1 MEKTEIVAIHKICK
15 KKLEDIDELI
25 SYNKSDFLIT
35 PEQIKEF
42 NDLVHKIEMRLSK
55 GDISLITYWDEEYPE
70 ELRHIPDPPVFIF
83 AKGNVEFLSYDL
95 FAVVGTRKMTNY
107 GKQVTEM
114 FSTDLSKHF
123 VIVSGMAYGVDSIAH
138 ATALKNLRPTI
149 AVLGCGVDY
158 IYPKSNERLYQEII
172 KNGCV
177 ISEYLPWEGP
187 QKYTF
192 VARNRI
198 ISGVSKGV
206 LVTEAGTDSGA
217 LITAKFGVEQGKD
230 IFAVPG
236 DIFKSTSTGTNYLI
250 KNGAFLVTRPSEILE
265 YYGFKEH
272 RKIIELNDDE
282 KLMLEALETNLNPEQ
297 LSEKI
302 SKPLSE
308 ILLLLTIMELKGLV
322 YRVEDGTY
330 ARAI

>member
-1 MEKTEIVAIHKICK
+1 MEKAEIVAIHKICK
-15 KKLEDIDELI
+15 KKLEDLDELI
-25 SYNKSDFLIT
+25 SYNTSNVLIST
-35 PEQIKEF
+35 EKIKEF
-42 NDLVHKIEMRLSK
+42 NDLVRKIEMRLSK

-70 ELRHIPDPPVFIF
+70 ELRNIPDPPVFIF
-83 AKGNVEFLSYDL
+83 AKGNVEFLSFDL

-138 ATALKNLRPTI
+138 IAALKNLRPTI

-177 ISEYLPWEGP
+177 ISEYLPWEKP

-198 ISGVSKGV
+198 ISAISKGI
-206 LVTEAGTDSGA
+206 LVTEAGIDSGA

-236 DIFKSTSTGTNYLI
+236 DIFKSTSAGTNYLI
-250 KNGAFLVTRPSEILE
+250 KNGAFLVTHPSEILE

-282 KLMLEALETNLNPEQ
+282 KLLLEALETNLNPEQ

-308 ILLLLTIMELKGLV
+308 IFLLLTIMELKGLV
-322 YRVEDGTY
+322 YKVEDGTY